1 MSDLRLS
8 RKCGVDEAG
17 RGPVLGPLVVAA
29 VMVEDDAPLIEMG
42 VRDSKK
48 LTRARRIELHSAIHQ
63 VADTEVV
70 IITHDDIDKQ
80 RASDSLNSIEARA
93 FATALLRF
101 RGSRIFAD
109 AADVDPHRFKRM
121 VCSHLDFDVQMI
133 CEHKADEQYPVVS
146 AASIVAKETRDSI
159 MDRISEE
166 LGKPVG
172 SGYASDP
179 ITIAFLENWISEK
192 GDLPPY
198 ARRSWDTS
206 RRLLNLSRTRR
217 LTDWTD

>member
-1 MSDLRLS
+1 MSDLRFS

-29 VMVEDDAPLIEMG
+29 VMVEDDAPLIELG
-42 VRDSKK
+42 VKDSKK

-70 IITHDDIDKQ
+70 IITHDEIDKQ
-80 RASDSLNSIEARA
+80 RAIESLNNIEARA
-93 FATALLRF
+93 FATALARF
-101 RGSRIFAD
+101 GESKIFAD
-109 AADVDPHRFKRM
+109 AADVDPHRFRRM
-121 VCSHLDFDVQMI
+121 VCNHLDFDVQMI

-146 AASIVAKETRDSI
+146 AASIVAKETRDSL
-159 MDRISEE
+159 MDGISEE
-166 LGKPVG
+166 LGQPVG

-179 ITIAFLENWISEK
+179 VTIEFLENWICEK

-198 ARRSWDTS
+198 ARRSWGTS

>member
-8 RKCGVDEAG
+8 GKCGVDEAG

-29 VMVEDDAPLIEMG
+29 VMVEDDASLIEMG

-48 LTRARRIELHSAIHQ
+48 LTRARRIELCSAIHQ

-70 IITHDDIDKQ
+70 IITHDEIDEQ
-80 RASDSLNSIEARA
+80 RVNCSLNDIEARA
-93 FATALLRF
+93 FAKALSRF
-101 RGSRIFAD
+101 KESKIFAD
-109 AADVDPHRFKRM
+109 AADVDPDRFRRM
-121 VCSHLDFDVQMI
+121 VCNHLECDVQI
-133 CEHKADEQYPVVS
+133 VCEHKADEQYPVVS
-146 AASIVAKETRDSI
+146 AASIVAKETRDSL

-166 LGKPVG
+166 LGRPVG

-179 ITIAFLENWISEK
+179 TTLSFLENWISEK

-206 RRLLNLSRTRR
+206 RRLLNLSRTRK

>member
-1 MSDLRLS
+1 MSEIRLLS
-8 RKCGVDEAG
+8 KCGVDEAG

-48 LTRARRIELHSAIHQ
+48 LARTRRIELHSAIQQ
-63 VADTEVV
+63 VADTEIV

-80 RASDSLNSIEARA
+80 RASESLNNIEARA
-93 FATALLRF
+93 FATALARF
-101 RGSRIFAD
+101 GESRIFAD
-109 AADVDPHRFKRM
+109 AADVDPQRFRRM

-146 AASIVAKETRDSI
+146 AASIVAKETRDTL

-166 LGKPVG
+166 LGQPVG

-179 ITIAFLENWISEK
+179 TTIAFLENWISEK

-198 ARRSWDTS
+198 TRRSWDTS